1 MIITKIRINNYKSIE
16 SMALEFVKGKNIIVG
31 QNNSGKSNIISAIN
45 LVIGEKYPPKRFED
59 NFYFQ
64 NSDYFTISLQLSECL
79 EFDSTYLENYGKNLG
94 LLKLKLSLD
103 YLTLS
108 PDEVDELGIAL
119 ETSWKKGKEIIEL
132 IKKAKNMYI
141 TLHSKKNEETIYTLS
156 MDLNDGYL
164 YKFKYF
170 SQELLASFIT
180 SAIIPSE
187 RNIKNELAV
196 NNYSW
201 YGKLIKSVWQEMS
214 DEDKEKLKKN
224 NNSLSLVTNSI
235 FKGLT
240 SELGQSVKD
249 AIPYNKLEFKLI
261 QDTKT
266 DYYKGI
272 KILLDD
278 GYYSL
283 LDDKGSGIKSLI
295 IIELFKLYCKKYHKF
310 SSCLIVEEPEV
321 FLHPQARSVLSK
333 KIDQFLLENS
343 NQTIVTTHSEQ
354 FLSNFDIKQLTF
366 INKENNKSVKYKII
380 DSDFT
385 ARDFQKMNIIT
396 KTDNAEM
403 YFANS
408 VILVEG
414 GEKFI
419 IKRLVDFYKDELF
432 LDYNN
437 CSLIKVGGKTYF
449 EIYKRMLEKL
459 GKKVYIIGDY
469 DNLKEEINRYLTPE
483 LLQKLNTIKS
493 QSGGLKPFKQYT
505 QDQQKELEEI
515 FNYLKQQN
523 VYILHYG
530 ALEDYYN
537 KVEIDKI
544 KQENRLGSAKEVVA
558 HYISTIL
565 TPENTKSLLTIDN
578 DFKSYIKDII
588 ADIQNNNSDKNSDD
602 EDSINIDSDV
612 KTDDSFDDL
621 D

>member
-1 MIITKIRINNYKSIE
+1 MIITKLRINNYKSIE
-16 SMALEFVKGKNIIVG
+16 DMALEFVKGKNIIVG

-45 LVIGEKYPPKRFED
+45 LIIGEKWPSKRYED
-59 NFYFQ
+59 NFYYQ
-64 NSDYFTISLQLSECL
+64 DSDSFTISLQLSECS
-79 EFDSTYLENYGKNLG
+79 EFDTNYLENYGKKTALCK
-94 LLKLKLSLD
+94 LTPDLAYLKM
-103 YLTLS
+103 S
-108 PDEVDELGIAL
+108 PDEIDELGIAIKTDWVL
-119 ETSWKKGKEIIEL
+119 STDLISLIEN
-132 IKKAKNMYI
+132 AKNMYI
-141 TLHSKKNEETIYTLS
+141 TLHSKKGEDAIYTLS
-156 MDLNDGYL
+156 MILDDGYL

-170 SQELLASFIT
+170 SQELLTSFIT

-201 YGKLIKSVWQEMS
+201 YGKLIKKVWQEMS
-214 DEDKEKLKKN
+214 DEDKEKLNEN
-224 NNSLSLVTNSI
+224 NINLSEVTNSI
-235 FKGLT
+235 FEGLT
-240 SELGQSVKD
+240 SELGDSVKD

-366 INKENNKSVKYKII
+366 INKEDNKSVKYKII

-385 ARDFQKMNIIT
+385 ERDFQKMNIIT

-414 GEKFI
+414 GEKYI
-419 IKRLVDFYKDELF
+419 IRKLIDLYKDELF

-437 CSLIKVGGKTYF
+437 CSLIKVGGKSYF
-449 EIYKRMLEKL
+449 GIYKKMLEKL

-469 DNLKEEINRYLTPE
+469 DNLKEEINEYLPQT
-483 LLQKLNTIKS
+483 LLEKLNTIKS
-493 QSGGLKPFKQYT
+493 VTGGLKAFSEYST
-505 QDQQKELEEI
+505 EQQEELEEI
-515 FNYLKQQN
+515 FKYLKDN
-523 VYILHYG
+523 NIYILHNG

-537 KVEIDKI
+537 KQEIDRL
-544 KQENRLGSAKEVVA
+544 KQENSLGKAKEVVA

-565 TPENTKSLLTIDN
+565 TADNINNLLVIDN
-578 DFKSYIKDII
+578 DFKDYVMDII
-588 ADIQNNNSDKNSDD
+588 NCISDNSNVITMNDDDIY
-602 EDSINIDSDV
+602 
-612 KTDDSFDDL
+612 DDL

>member
-1 MIITKIRINNYKSIE
+1 MIITKLRINNYKSIE
-16 SMALEFVKGKNIIVG
+16 DMALEFVKGKNIIVG

-45 LVIGEKYPPKRFED
+45 LVIGEKWPSKRYED
-59 NFYFQ
+59 NFYYQ
-64 NSDYFTISLQLSECL
+64 DSDSFTISLQLSECS
-79 EFDSTYLENYGKNLG
+79 EFDTNYLENYGKKTALCK
-94 LLKLKLSLD
+94 LTPDLAYLKM
-103 YLTLS
+103 S
-108 PDEVDELGIAL
+108 PDEIDELGIAIKTDWVL
-119 ETSWKKGKEIIEL
+119 STDLISLIEN
-132 IKKAKNMYI
+132 AKNMYI
-141 TLHSKKNEETIYTLS
+141 TLHSKKGEDAIYTLS
-156 MDLNDGYL
+156 MILDDGYL

-170 SQELLASFIT
+170 SQELLTSFIT

-201 YGKLIKSVWQEMS
+201 YGKLIKKVWQEMS
-214 DEDKEKLKKN
+214 DEDKEKLNEN
-224 NNSLSLVTNSI
+224 NINLSEVTNSI
-235 FKGLT
+235 FEGLT
-240 SELGQSVKD
+240 SELGDSVKD

-366 INKENNKSVKYKII
+366 INKEDNKSVKYKII

-385 ARDFQKMNIIT
+385 ERDFQKMNIIT

-414 GEKFI
+414 GEKYI
-419 IKRLVDFYKDELF
+419 IRKLIDLYKDELF

-437 CSLIKVGGKTYF
+437 CSLIKVGGKSYF
-449 EIYKRMLEKL
+449 GIYKKMLEKL

-469 DNLKEEINRYLTPE
+469 DNLKEEINEYLPQT
-483 LLQKLNTIKS
+483 LLEKLNTIKS
-493 QSGGLKPFKQYT
+493 VTGGLKAFSEYST
-505 QDQQKELEEI
+505 EQQEELEEI
-515 FNYLKQQN
+515 FKYLKDN
-523 VYILHYG
+523 NIYILHNG

-537 KVEIDKI
+537 KQEIDRLR
-544 KQENRLGSAKEVVA
+544 QENSLGKAKEVVA

-565 TPENTKSLLTIDN
+565 TADNINNLLVIDN
-578 DFKSYIKDII
+578 DFKDYVMDII
-588 ADIQNNNSDKNSDD
+588 NCISDNSNVITMNDDDIY
-602 EDSINIDSDV
+602 
-612 KTDDSFDDL
+612 DDL

>member
-1 MIITKIRINNYKSIE
+1 MIITKLRVNNYKSIE
-16 SMALEFVKGKNIIVG
+16 EISLEFVKGKNIIVG

-45 LVIGEKYPPKRFED
+45 LVIGEKWPSKRFDD
-59 NFYFQ
+59 NFYYQ
-64 NSDYFTISLQLSECL
+64 DSDSFTIALQLSECS
-79 EFDSTYLENYGKNLG
+79 EFDKTYLESYGKKFAICKLQYTFENL
-94 LLKLKLSLD
+94 KM
-103 YLTLS
+103 S
-108 PDEVDELGIAL
+108 PDEIDELGIAL
-119 ETSWKKGKEIIEL
+119 TSSWKTSTEVIALIES
-132 IKKAKNMYI
+132 AKYMFI
-141 TLHSKKNEETIYTLS
+141 TLHSKKGEDANYTLS
-156 MDLNDGYL
+156 MLLDDGFL

-170 SQELLASFIT
+170 SQELLTSFIT

-201 YGKLIKSVWQEMS
+201 YGKLIKKVWQEMS
-214 DEDKEKLKKN
+214 DEDKEKLN
-224 NNSLSLVTNSI
+224 ENNSNLSQVTNSI

-240 SELGQSVKD
+240 NELSDSVKD

-295 IIELFKLYCKKYHKF
+295 IIELFKLYCQKYHRF

-354 FLSNFDIKQLTF
+354 FLSNFEIKQLTF
-366 INKENNKSVKYKII
+366 INKENNKSIKYKIV
-380 DSDFT
+380 DSDFDE
-385 ARDFQKMNIIT
+385 RDFQKMNIIT

-414 GEKFI
+414 GEKYI
-419 IKRLVDFYKDELF
+419 IRRLIDLFKNDLF

-437 CSLIKVGGKTYF
+437 SSLIKVGGKSYF
-449 EIYKRMLEKL
+449 SIYKKMLEKL

-469 DNLKEEINRYLTPE
+469 DNLKEEINDYLSQP
-483 LLQKLNTIKS
+483 LLNKLNNIKS
-493 QSGGLKPFKQYT
+493 VSGGLKSFNEYSEE
-505 QDQQKELEEI
+505 QKAELEEV
-515 FNYLKQQN
+515 FNYLKSKN
-523 VYILHYG
+523 IYILHNG

-537 KVEIDKI
+537 QIEVNRL
-544 KQENRLGSAKEVVA
+544 KQENKLGGAKEVIA

-565 TPENTKSLLTIDN
+565 TEDNINQLLSIEN
-578 DFKSYIKDII
+578 DFKEYINDII
-588 ADIQNNNSDKNSDD
+588 YDIENNSSAN
-602 EDSINIDSDV
+602 EIENE
-612 KTDDSFDDL
+612 FEDL

>member
-1 MIITKIRINNYKSIE
+1 M
-16 SMALEFVKGKNIIVG
+16 
-31 QNNSGKSNIISAIN
+31 
-45 LVIGEKYPPKRFED
+45 
-59 NFYFQ
+59 
-64 NSDYFTISLQLSECL
+64 
-79 EFDSTYLENYGKNLG
+79 
-94 LLKLKLSLD
+94 
-103 YLTLS
+103 S
-108 PDEVDELGIAL
+108 PDEIDELGIAIKTDWVL
-119 ETSWKKGKEIIEL
+119 STDLISLIEN
-132 IKKAKNMYI
+132 AKNMYI
-141 TLHSKKNEETIYTLS
+141 TLHSKKGEDAIYTLS
-156 MDLNDGYL
+156 MILDDGYL

-170 SQELLASFIT
+170 SQELLTSFIT

-201 YGKLIKSVWQEMS
+201 YGKLIKKVWQEMS
-214 DEDKEKLKKN
+214 DEDKEKLNEN
-224 NNSLSLVTNSI
+224 NINLSEVTNSI
-235 FKGLT
+235 FEGLT
-240 SELGQSVKD
+240 SELGDSVKD

-366 INKENNKSVKYKII
+366 INKEDNKSVKYKII

-385 ARDFQKMNIIT
+385 ERDFQKMNIIT

-414 GEKFI
+414 GEKYI
-419 IKRLVDFYKDELF
+419 IRKLIDLYKDELF

-437 CSLIKVGGKTYF
+437 CSLIKVGGKSYF
-449 EIYKRMLEKL
+449 GIYKKMLEKL

-469 DNLKEEINRYLTPE
+469 DNLKEEINEYLPQT
-483 LLQKLNTIKS
+483 LLEKLNTIKS
-493 QSGGLKPFKQYT
+493 VTGGLKAFSEYST
-505 QDQQKELEEI
+505 EQQEELEEI
-515 FNYLKQQN
+515 FKYLKDN
-523 VYILHYG
+523 NIYILHNG

-537 KVEIDKI
+537 KQEIDRL
-544 KQENRLGSAKEVVA
+544 KQENSLGKAKEVVA

-565 TPENTKSLLTIDN
+565 TADNINNLLVIDN
-578 DFKSYIKDII
+578 DFKDYVMDII
-588 ADIQNNNSDKNSDD
+588 NCISDNSNVITMNDDDIY
-602 EDSINIDSDV
+602 
-612 KTDDSFDDL
+612 DDL

>member
-1 MIITKIRINNYKSIE
+1 MIITKLRINNYKSIE
-16 SMALEFVKGKNIIVG
+16 DMALEFVKGKNIIVG

-45 LVIGEKYPPKRFED
+45 LVIGEKWPSKRYED
-59 NFYFQ
+59 NFYYQ
-64 NSDYFTISLQLSECL
+64 DSDSFTISLQLSECS
-79 EFDSTYLENYGKNLG
+79 EFDTTYLENYGKKTALCK
-94 LLKLKLSLD
+94 LTPDLEYLKM
-103 YLTLS
+103 S
-108 PDEVDELGIAL
+108 PDEIDELGIAIKTDWVL
-119 ETSWKKGKEIIEL
+119 STDLISLIEN
-132 IKKAKNMYI
+132 AKNMYI
-141 TLHSKKNEETIYTLS
+141 TLHSKKGEDAIYTLS
-156 MDLNDGYL
+156 MILDDGYL

-170 SQELLASFIT
+170 SQELLTSFIT

-201 YGKLIKSVWQEMS
+201 YGKLIKKVWQEMS
-214 DEDKEKLKKN
+214 DEDKEKLNEN
-224 NNSLSLVTNSI
+224 NTNLSQVTNSI
-235 FKGLT
+235 FEGLT
-240 SELGQSVKD
+240 SELGDSVKD

-366 INKENNKSVKYKII
+366 INKEDNKSVKYKII

-385 ARDFQKMNIIT
+385 ERDFQKMNIIT

-414 GEKFI
+414 GEKYI
-419 IKRLVDFYKDELF
+419 IRKLIDLYKDELF

-437 CSLIKVGGKTYF
+437 CSLIKVGGKSYF
-449 EIYKRMLEKL
+449 GIYKKMLEKL

-469 DNLKEEINRYLTPE
+469 DNLKEEINEYLPQT
-483 LLQKLNTIKS
+483 LLEKLNTIKS
-493 QSGGLKPFKQYT
+493 VTGGLKAFSEYST
-505 QDQQKELEEI
+505 EQQEELEEI
-515 FNYLKQQN
+515 FKYLKDN
-523 VYILHYG
+523 NIYILHNG

-537 KVEIDKI
+537 KQEIDTLR
-544 KQENRLGSAKEVVA
+544 QENSLGKAKEVVA

-565 TPENTKSLLTIDN
+565 TADNINNLLVIDN
-578 DFKSYIKDII
+578 DFKDYVMDII
-588 ADIQNNNSDKNSDD
+588 NCISDNSNVITLNDDDIY
-602 EDSINIDSDV
+602 
-612 KTDDSFDDL
+612 DDL

>member
-1 MIITKIRINNYKSIE
+1 MIITKLRINNYKSIE
-16 SMALEFVKGKNIIVG
+16 DMALEFVKGKNIIVG

-45 LVIGEKYPPKRFED
+45 LVIGEKWPSKRYED
-59 NFYFQ
+59 NFYYQ
-64 NSDYFTISLQLSECL
+64 DSDSFTISLQLSECS
-79 EFDSTYLENYGKNLG
+79 EFDTNYLENYGKKTALCK
-94 LLKLKLSLD
+94 LTPDLEYLKM
-103 YLTLS
+103 S
-108 PDEVDELGIAL
+108 PDEIDELGIAIKTDWVL
-119 ETSWKKGKEIIEL
+119 STDLISLIEN
-132 IKKAKNMYI
+132 AKNMYI
-141 TLHSKKNEETIYTLS
+141 TLHSKKGEDAIYTLS
-156 MDLNDGYL
+156 MILEDGYL

-170 SQELLASFIT
+170 SQELLTSFIT

-201 YGKLIKSVWQEMS
+201 YGKLIKKVWQEMS
-214 DEDKEKLKKN
+214 DEDKEKLNEN
-224 NNSLSLVTNSI
+224 NTNLSQVTNSI
-235 FKGLT
+235 FEGLT
-240 SELGQSVKD
+240 SELGDSVKD

-366 INKENNKSVKYKII
+366 INKEDNKSVKYKII

-385 ARDFQKMNIIT
+385 ERDFQKMNIIT

-414 GEKFI
+414 GEKYI
-419 IKRLVDFYKDELF
+419 IRKLIDLYKDELF

-437 CSLIKVGGKTYF
+437 CSLIKVGGKSYF
-449 EIYKRMLEKL
+449 GIYKKMLEKL

-469 DNLKEEINRYLTPE
+469 DNLKEEINEYLPQT
-483 LLQKLNTIKS
+483 LLEKLNTIKS
-493 QSGGLKPFKQYT
+493 VTGGLKAFSEYST
-505 QDQQKELEEI
+505 EQQEELEEI
-515 FNYLKQQN
+515 FKYLKDN
-523 VYILHYG
+523 NIYILHNG

-537 KVEIDKI
+537 KQEIDRLR
-544 KQENRLGSAKEVVA
+544 QENSLGKAKEVVA

-565 TPENTKSLLTIDN
+565 TTDNINNLLVIDN
-578 DFKSYIKDII
+578 DFKDYVMNIINCISDNSNVITLNDDDIY
-588 ADIQNNNSDKNSDD
+588 
-602 EDSINIDSDV
+602 
-612 KTDDSFDDL
+612 DDL

>member
-16 SMALEFVKGKNIIVG
+16 NMALEFVKGKNIIVG

-45 LVIGEKYPPKRFED
+45 LVIGERYPSKRYED

-64 NSDYFTISLQLSECL
+64 NSDSFTISLQLSDCSEL
-79 EFDSTYLENYGKNLG
+79 DSSYLENYGKKIG
-94 LLKLKLSLD
+94 LSKLDLNWEYLK
-103 YLTLS
+103 LS
-108 PDEVDELGIAL
+108 PDEVDALGIAL
-119 ETSWKKGKEIIEL
+119 ENRWPTGIEL
-132 IKKAKNMYI
+132 IDIIKQAKNMYI
-141 TLHSKKNEETIYTLS
+141 TLHSRKNEDAIYTLS
-156 MDLNDGYL
+156 MDLNDGFL

-170 SQELLASFIT
+170 SQELLTSFIT

-201 YGKLIKSVWQEMS
+201 YGKLIKKVWLEMS
-214 DEDKEKLKKN
+214 DEDNKKLKEN
-224 NNSLSLVTNSI
+224 NNNLSKVTNSI
-235 FKGLT
+235 FDGLT
-240 SELGQSVKD
+240 TELGDSVKD

-366 INKENNKSVKYKII
+366 INKEDNKSIKYKII

-385 ARDFQKMNIIT
+385 ERDFQKINIIT

-414 GEKFI
+414 GEKYI
-419 IKRLVDFYKDELF
+419 IKRLVEFYKDELF

-449 EIYKRMLEKL
+449 GIYRRMLEKL

-469 DNLKEEINRYLTPE
+469 DNLKEEINEYLTDD
-483 LLQKLNTIKS
+483 LLQKLNNIKS
-493 QSGGLKPFKQYT
+493 QFGGLKPFNQYT
-505 QDQQKELEEI
+505 PEQQKELEKI
-515 FNYLKQQN
+515 FSHLKN
-523 VYILHYG
+523 KNIYILHNG

-537 KVEIDKI
+537 KPEIDKL
-544 KQENRLGSAKEVVA
+544 KQENKLGGAKEVIA
-558 HYISTIL
+558 HYISTVL
-565 TPENTKSLLTIDN
+565 TPENTSNLLNVEN
-578 DFKSYIKDII
+578 DFKIYIEDII
-588 ADIQNNNSDKNSDD
+588 ADIQNNNKTNNRDNNDVMESTEEVIEDD
-602 EDSINIDSDV
+602 IFS
-612 KTDDSFDDL
+612 DL

>member
-1 MIITKIRINNYKSIE
+1 MIITKLNINNYKSIE
-16 SMALEFVKGKNIIVG
+16 NMSLEFVKGKNIIVG

-45 LVIGEKYPPKRFED
+45 LVIGEKYPSKKYED
-59 NFYFQ
+59 NYYYQ
-64 NSDYFTISLQLSECL
+64 DSNSFTISLELSECNDL
-79 EFDSTYLENYGKNLG
+79 DSTYLENYTKNIG
-94 LLKLKLSLD
+94 LDKLDFNLAYLK
-103 YLTLS
+103 LS
-108 PDEVDELGIAL
+108 PDEVEQQGLAL
-119 ETSWKKGKEIIEL
+119 ERPKWIVGTDLIDVIKNAKK
-132 IKKAKNMYI
+132 MYI
-141 TLHSKKNEETIYTLS
+141 TLHSVKGEDAIYTLS
-156 MDLNDGYL
+156 MDLEDGYL

-170 SQELLASFIT
+170 TQELLASFIT

-201 YGKLIKSVWQEMS
+201 YGKLIKKVWQEMS
-214 DEDKEKLKKN
+214 DEDKEKLN
-224 NNSLSLVTNSI
+224 INNSSLSEVTNSI

-240 SELGQSVKD
+240 NELGDSVKD

-295 IIELFKLYCKKYHKF
+295 IIELFKLYCKKYHRF

-333 KIDQFLLENS
+333 KIDQFLLDNN

-366 INKENNKSVKYKII
+366 INKEDNKSVKYKII

-385 ARDFQKMNIIT
+385 ERDFQKMNIIT

-414 GEKFI
+414 GEKYI
-419 IKRLVDFYKDELF
+419 IRKLIDLYKDELF

-437 CSLIKVGGKTYF
+437 CSLIKVGGKSYF
-449 EIYKRMLEKL
+449 GIYKKMLEKL

-469 DNLKEEINRYLTPE
+469 DNLKEEINEYLPQT
-483 LLQKLNTIKS
+483 LLEKLNTIKS
-493 QSGGLKPFKQYT
+493 VTGGLKAFSEYST
-505 QDQQKELEEI
+505 EQQEELEEI
-515 FNYLKQQN
+515 FKYLKDN
-523 VYILHYG
+523 NIYILHNG

-537 KVEIDKI
+537 KQEIDRLR
-544 KQENRLGSAKEVVA
+544 QENSLGKAKEVVA

-565 TPENTKSLLTIDN
+565 TADNINNLLVIDN
-578 DFKSYIKDII
+578 DFKDYVMDII
-588 ADIQNNNSDKNSDD
+588 NCISDNSNVITLNDDDIY
-602 EDSINIDSDV
+602 
-612 KTDDSFDDL
+612 DDL

>member
-1 MIITKIRINNYKSIE
+1 MIITKLRINNYKSIE
-16 SMALEFVKGKNIIVG
+16 DMALEFVKGKNIIVG

-45 LVIGEKYPPKRFED
+45 LVIGEKWPSKRYED
-59 NFYFQ
+59 NFYYQ
-64 NSDYFTISLQLSECL
+64 DSDSFTISLQLSECS
-79 EFDSTYLENYGKNLG
+79 EFDTNYLENYGKKTALCK
-94 LLKLKLSLD
+94 LTSDLEYLKM
-103 YLTLS
+103 S
-108 PDEVDELGIAL
+108 PDEIDELGIAIKTDWVL
-119 ETSWKKGKEIIEL
+119 STDLISLIEN
-132 IKKAKNMYI
+132 AKNMYI
-141 TLHSKKNEETIYTLS
+141 TLHSKKGEDAIYTLS
-156 MDLNDGYL
+156 MILDDGYL

-170 SQELLASFIT
+170 SQELLTSFIT

-201 YGKLIKSVWQEMS
+201 YGKLIKKVWQEMS
-214 DEDKEKLKKN
+214 DEDKEKLNEN
-224 NNSLSLVTNSI
+224 NINLSEVTNSI
-235 FKGLT
+235 FEGLT
-240 SELGQSVKD
+240 SELGDSVKD

-366 INKENNKSVKYKII
+366 INKEDNKSVKYKII

-385 ARDFQKMNIIT
+385 ERDFQKMNIIT

-414 GEKFI
+414 GEKYI
-419 IKRLVDFYKDELF
+419 IRKLIDLYKDELF

-437 CSLIKVGGKTYF
+437 CSLIKVGGKSYF
-449 EIYKRMLEKL
+449 GIYKKMLEKL

-469 DNLKEEINRYLTPE
+469 DNLKEEINEYLPQT
-483 LLQKLNTIKS
+483 LLEKLNTIKS
-493 QSGGLKPFKQYT
+493 VTGGLKAFSEYST
-505 QDQQKELEEI
+505 EQQEELEEI
-515 FNYLKQQN
+515 FKYLKDN
-523 VYILHYG
+523 NIYILHNG

-537 KVEIDKI
+537 KQEIDRLR
-544 KQENRLGSAKEVVA
+544 QENSLGKAKEVVA

-565 TPENTKSLLTIDN
+565 TADNINNLLVIDN
-578 DFKSYIKDII
+578 DFKDYVMDII
-588 ADIQNNNSDKNSDD
+588 NCISDNSNVITMNDDDIY
-602 EDSINIDSDV
+602 
-612 KTDDSFDDL
+612 DDL

>member
-1 MIITKIRINNYKSIE
+1 MIITKLRINNYKSIE
-16 SMALEFVKGKNIIVG
+16 DMALEFVKGKNIIVG

-45 LVIGEKYPPKRFED
+45 LVIGEKWPSKRYED
-59 NFYFQ
+59 NFYYQ
-64 NSDYFTISLQLSECL
+64 DSDSFTISLQLSECS
-79 EFDSTYLENYGKNLG
+79 EFDTTYLENYGKKTALCK
-94 LLKLKLSLD
+94 LTPDLEYLKM
-103 YLTLS
+103 S
-108 PDEVDELGIAL
+108 PDEIDELGIAIKTDWVL
-119 ETSWKKGKEIIEL
+119 STDLISLIEN
-132 IKKAKNMYI
+132 AKNMYI
-141 TLHSKKNEETIYTLS
+141 TLHSKKGEDAIYTLS
-156 MDLNDGYL
+156 MILDDGYL
-164 YKFKYF
+164 YKFKFF
-170 SQELLASFIT
+170 SQELLTSFIT

-201 YGKLIKSVWQEMS
+201 YGKLIKKVWQEMS
-214 DEDKEKLKKN
+214 YEDKEKLNEN
-224 NNSLSLVTNSI
+224 NTKLSQVTNSI
-235 FKGLT
+235 FEGLT
-240 SELGQSVKD
+240 SELGDSVKD

-366 INKENNKSVKYKII
+366 INKEHNKSVKYKII
-380 DSDFT
+380 DSDFSE
-385 ARDFQKMNIIT
+385 RDFQKMNIIT

-414 GEKFI
+414 GEKYI
-419 IKRLVDFYKDELF
+419 IRKLIDLYKDELF

-437 CSLIKVGGKTYF
+437 CSLIKVGGKSYF
-449 EIYKRMLEKL
+449 GIYKRMLEKL

-469 DNLKEEINRYLTPE
+469 DNLKEEINEYLPQT
-483 LLQKLNTIKS
+483 LLEKLNTIKS
-493 QSGGLKPFKQYT
+493 VTGGLKSFSEYST
-505 QDQQKELEEI
+505 EQQEELEEI
-515 FNYLKQQN
+515 FKYLKDN
-523 VYILHYG
+523 NIYILHNG

-537 KVEIDKI
+537 KQEID
-544 KQENRLGSAKEVVA
+544 RLRQDNSLGKAKEVVA

-565 TPENTKSLLTIDN
+565 TADNINNLLVIDN
-578 DFKSYIKDII
+578 DFKDYVMGIINCISDNSNVITLNDDDIY
-588 ADIQNNNSDKNSDD
+588 N
-602 EDSINIDSDV
+602 
-612 KTDDSFDDL
+612 DL

>member
-1 MIITKIRINNYKSIE
+1 MIITKLRINNYKSIE
-16 SMALEFVKGKNIIVG
+16 DMALEFVKGKNIIVG

-45 LVIGEKYPPKRFED
+45 LVMGEKWPSKRYED
-59 NFYFQ
+59 NFYYQ
-64 NSDYFTISLQLSECL
+64 DSDSFTISLQLSECS
-79 EFDSTYLENYGKNLG
+79 EFDTTYLENYGKKTALCK
-94 LLKLKLSLD
+94 LTPDLEYLKM
-103 YLTLS
+103 S
-108 PDEVDELGIAL
+108 PDEIDELGIAIKTDWVL
-119 ETSWKKGKEIIEL
+119 STDLISLIEN
-132 IKKAKNMYI
+132 AKNMYI
-141 TLHSKKNEETIYTLS
+141 TLHSKKGEDAIYTLS
-156 MDLNDGYL
+156 MILDDGYL

-170 SQELLASFIT
+170 SQELLTSFIT

-201 YGKLIKSVWQEMS
+201 YGKLIKKVWQEMS
-214 DEDKEKLKKN
+214 DEDKEKLNEN
-224 NNSLSLVTNSI
+224 NTNLSQVTNSI
-235 FKGLT
+235 FEGLT
-240 SELGQSVKD
+240 SELGDSVKD

-366 INKENNKSVKYKII
+366 INKEDNKSVKYKII

-385 ARDFQKMNIIT
+385 ERDFQKMNIIT

-414 GEKFI
+414 GEKYI
-419 IKRLVDFYKDELF
+419 IRKLIDLYKDELF

-437 CSLIKVGGKTYF
+437 CSLIKVGGKSYF
-449 EIYKRMLEKL
+449 GIYKKMLEKL

-469 DNLKEEINRYLTPE
+469 DNLKEEINEYLPQT
-483 LLQKLNTIKS
+483 LLEKLNTIKS
-493 QSGGLKPFKQYT
+493 VTGGLKAFSEYST
-505 QDQQKELEEI
+505 EQQEELEEI
-515 FNYLKQQN
+515 FKYLKDN
-523 VYILHYG
+523 NIYILHNG

-537 KVEIDKI
+537 KQEIDRLR
-544 KQENRLGSAKEVVA
+544 QENSLGKAKEVVA

-565 TPENTKSLLTIDN
+565 TADNINNLLVIDN
-578 DFKSYIKDII
+578 DFKDYVMDII
-588 ADIQNNNSDKNSDD
+588 NCISDNSYVITLNDDDIY
-602 EDSINIDSDV
+602 
-612 KTDDSFDDL
+612 DDL

>member
-1 MIITKIRINNYKSIE
+1 MIITKLRINNYKSIE
-16 SMALEFVKGKNIIVG
+16 DMALEFVKGKNIIVG

-45 LVIGEKYPPKRFED
+45 LVIGEKWPSKRYED
-59 NFYFQ
+59 NFYYQ
-64 NSDYFTISLQLSECL
+64 DSDSFTISLQLSECS
-79 EFDSTYLENYGKNLG
+79 EFDTNYLENYGKKTALCK
-94 LLKLKLSLD
+94 LTPDLEYLKM
-103 YLTLS
+103 S
-108 PDEVDELGIAL
+108 PDEIDELGIAIKTDWVL
-119 ETSWKKGKEIIEL
+119 STDLISLIEN
-132 IKKAKNMYI
+132 AKNMYI
-141 TLHSKKNEETIYTLS
+141 TLHSKKGEDAIYTLS
-156 MDLNDGYL
+156 MILNDEYL

-170 SQELLASFIT
+170 SQELLTSFIT

-201 YGKLIKSVWQEMS
+201 YGKLIKKVWQEMS
-214 DEDKEKLKKN
+214 DEDKEKLNEN
-224 NNSLSLVTNSI
+224 NTNLSQVTNSI
-235 FKGLT
+235 FEGLT
-240 SELGQSVKD
+240 SELGDSVKD

-321 FLHPQARSVLSK
+321 FLHPQARRVLSK

-366 INKENNKSVKYKII
+366 INKEDNKSVKYKII

-385 ARDFQKMNIIT
+385 ERDFQKMNIIT

-414 GEKFI
+414 GEKYI
-419 IKRLVDFYKDELF
+419 IRKLIDLYKDELF

-437 CSLIKVGGKTYF
+437 CSLIKVGGKSYF
-449 EIYKRMLEKL
+449 VIYKKMLEKL

-469 DNLKEEINRYLTPE
+469 DNLKEEINEYLPQT
-483 LLQKLNTIKS
+483 LLEKLNTIKS
-493 QSGGLKPFKQYT
+493 VTGGLKAFSEYST
-505 QDQQKELEEI
+505 EQQEELEEI
-515 FNYLKQQN
+515 FKYLKDN
-523 VYILHYG
+523 NIYILHNG
-530 ALEDYYN
+530 ALENYYN
-537 KVEIDKI
+537 KQKIDRLR
-544 KQENRLGSAKEVVA
+544 QENSLGKAKEVVA

-565 TPENTKSLLTIDN
+565 TADNINNLLVIDN
-578 DFKSYIKDII
+578 DFKDYVMDII
-588 ADIQNNNSDKNSDD
+588 NCISDNSNVITLNDDDIY
-602 EDSINIDSDV
+602 
-612 KTDDSFDDL
+612 DDL

>member
-1 MIITKIRINNYKSIE
+1 MIITKLRINNYKSIE
-16 SMALEFVKGKNIIVG
+16 DMALEFVKGKNIIVG

-45 LVIGEKYPPKRFED
+45 LVIGEKWPSKRYED
-59 NFYFQ
+59 NFYYQ
-64 NSDYFTISLQLSECL
+64 DSDSFTISLQLSECF
-79 EFDSTYLENYGKNLG
+79 EFDTNYLENYGKKTALCK
-94 LLKLKLSLD
+94 LTPDLAYLKM
-103 YLTLS
+103 S
-108 PDEVDELGIAL
+108 PDEIDELGIAIKTDWVL
-119 ETSWKKGKEIIEL
+119 STDLISLIEN
-132 IKKAKNMYI
+132 AKNMYI
-141 TLHSKKNEETIYTLS
+141 TLHSKKGEDAIYTLS
-156 MDLNDGYL
+156 MILDDGYL

-170 SQELLASFIT
+170 SQELLTSFIT

-201 YGKLIKSVWQEMS
+201 YGKLIKKVWQEMS
-214 DEDKEKLKKN
+214 DEDKEKLNEN
-224 NNSLSLVTNSI
+224 NINLSEVTNSI
-235 FKGLT
+235 FEGLT
-240 SELGQSVKD
+240 SELGDSVKD

-366 INKENNKSVKYKII
+366 INKEDNKSVKYKII

-385 ARDFQKMNIIT
+385 ERDFQKMNIIT

-414 GEKFI
+414 GEKYI
-419 IKRLVDFYKDELF
+419 IRKLIDLYKDELF

-437 CSLIKVGGKTYF
+437 CSLIKVGGKSYF
-449 EIYKRMLEKL
+449 GIYKKMLEKL

-469 DNLKEEINRYLTPE
+469 DNLKEEINEYLPQT
-483 LLQKLNTIKS
+483 LLEKLNTIKS
-493 QSGGLKPFKQYT
+493 VTGGLKAFSEYST
-505 QDQQKELEEI
+505 EQQEELEEI
-515 FNYLKQQN
+515 FKYLKDN
-523 VYILHYG
+523 NIYILHNG

-537 KVEIDKI
+537 KQEIDRLR
-544 KQENRLGSAKEVVA
+544 QENSLGKAKEVVA

-565 TPENTKSLLTIDN
+565 TADNINNLLVIDN
-578 DFKSYIKDII
+578 DFKDYVMDII
-588 ADIQNNNSDKNSDD
+588 NCISDNSNVITMNDDDIY
-602 EDSINIDSDV
+602 
-612 KTDDSFDDL
+612 DDL

>member
-1 MIITKIRINNYKSIE
+1 MIITKLRINDYKSIE
-16 SMALEFVKGKNIIVG
+16 DMALEFVKGKNIIVG

-45 LVIGEKYPPKRFED
+45 LVIGEKWPSKRYED
-59 NFYFQ
+59 NFYYQ
-64 NSDYFTISLQLSECL
+64 DSDSFTISLQLSECS
-79 EFDSTYLENYGKNLG
+79 EFDTNYLENYGKKTALCK
-94 LLKLKLSLD
+94 LTPDLAYLKM
-103 YLTLS
+103 S
-108 PDEVDELGIAL
+108 PDEIDELGIAIKTDWVL
-119 ETSWKKGKEIIEL
+119 STDLISLIEN
-132 IKKAKNMYI
+132 AKNMYI
-141 TLHSKKNEETIYTLS
+141 TLHSKKGEDAIYTLS
-156 MDLNDGYL
+156 MILDDGYL

-170 SQELLASFIT
+170 SQELLTSFIT

-201 YGKLIKSVWQEMS
+201 YGKLIKKVWQEMS
-214 DEDKEKLKKN
+214 DEDKEKLNEN
-224 NNSLSLVTNSI
+224 NINLSEVTNSI
-235 FKGLT
+235 FEGLT
-240 SELGQSVKD
+240 SELGDSVKD

-366 INKENNKSVKYKII
+366 INKEDNKSVKYKII

-385 ARDFQKMNIIT
+385 ERDFQKMNIIT

-414 GEKFI
+414 GEKYI
-419 IKRLVDFYKDELF
+419 IRKLIDLYKDELF

-437 CSLIKVGGKTYF
+437 CSLIKVGGKSYF
-449 EIYKRMLEKL
+449 GIYKKMLEKL

-469 DNLKEEINRYLTPE
+469 DNLKEEINEYLPQT
-483 LLQKLNTIKS
+483 LLEKLNTIKS
-493 QSGGLKPFKQYT
+493 VTGGLKAFSEYST
-505 QDQQKELEEI
+505 EQQEELEEI
-515 FNYLKQQN
+515 FKYLKDN
-523 VYILHYG
+523 NIYILHNG

-537 KVEIDKI
+537 KQEIDRL
-544 KQENRLGSAKEVVA
+544 KQENSLGKAKEVVA

-565 TPENTKSLLTIDN
+565 TADNINNLLVIDN
-578 DFKSYIKDII
+578 DFKDYVMDII
-588 ADIQNNNSDKNSDD
+588 NCISDNSNVITMNDDDIY
-602 EDSINIDSDV
+602 
-612 KTDDSFDDL
+612 DDL

>member
-1 MIITKIRINNYKSIE
+1 MIITKLRINNYKSIE
-16 SMALEFVKGKNIIVG
+16 DMALEFVKGKNIIVG

-45 LVIGEKYPPKRFED
+45 LVIGEKWPSKRYED
-59 NFYFQ
+59 NFYYQ
-64 NSDYFTISLQLSECL
+64 DSDSFTISLQLSECS
-79 EFDSTYLENYGKNLG
+79 EFDTTYLENYGKKTALCK
-94 LLKLKLSLD
+94 LTPDLEYLKM
-103 YLTLS
+103 S
-108 PDEVDELGIAL
+108 PDEIDELGIAIKTDWVL
-119 ETSWKKGKEIIEL
+119 STDLISLIEN
-132 IKKAKNMYI
+132 AKNMYI
-141 TLHSKKNEETIYTLS
+141 TLHSKKGEDAIYTLS
-156 MDLNDGYL
+156 MILDDGYL

-170 SQELLASFIT
+170 SQELLTSFIT

-201 YGKLIKSVWQEMS
+201 YGKLIKKVWQEMS
-214 DEDKEKLKKN
+214 DEDKEKLNEN
-224 NNSLSLVTNSI
+224 NTNLSQVTNSI
-235 FKGLT
+235 FEGLT
-240 SELGQSVKD
+240 SELGDSVKD

-366 INKENNKSVKYKII
+366 INKEDNKSVKYKII

-385 ARDFQKMNIIT
+385 ERDFQKMNIIT

-414 GEKFI
+414 GEKYI
-419 IKRLVDFYKDELF
+419 IRKLIDLYKDELF

-437 CSLIKVGGKTYF
+437 CSLIKVGGKSYF
-449 EIYKRMLEKL
+449 GIYKKMLEKL

-469 DNLKEEINRYLTPE
+469 DNLKEEINEYLPQT
-483 LLQKLNTIKS
+483 LLEKLNTIKS
-493 QSGGLKPFKQYT
+493 VTGGLKAFSEYST
-505 QDQQKELEEI
+505 EQQEELEEI
-515 FNYLKQQN
+515 FKYLKDN
-523 VYILHYG
+523 NIYILHNG

-537 KVEIDKI
+537 KQEIDRLR
-544 KQENRLGSAKEVVA
+544 QENSLGKAKEVVA

-565 TPENTKSLLTIDN
+565 TADNINNLLVIDN
-578 DFKSYIKDII
+578 DFKDYVMDII
-588 ADIQNNNSDKNSDD
+588 NCISDNSNVITLNDDDIY
-602 EDSINIDSDV
+602 
-612 KTDDSFDDL
+612 DDL

>member
-1 MIITKIRINNYKSIE
+1 MIITKLRINNYKSIE
-16 SMALEFVKGKNIIVG
+16 DMALEFVKGKNIIVG

-45 LVIGEKYPPKRFED
+45 LVIGEKWPSKRYED
-59 NFYFQ
+59 NFYYQ
-64 NSDYFTISLQLSECL
+64 DSDSFTISLQLSECS
-79 EFDSTYLENYGKNLG
+79 EFDTNYLENYGKKTALCKLTPNLEY
-94 LLKLKLSLD
+94 LKM
-103 YLTLS
+103 S
-108 PDEVDELGIAL
+108 PDEIDELGIAIKTDWVFSTDL
-119 ETSWKKGKEIIEL
+119 ISLIEN
-132 IKKAKNMYI
+132 AKNMYI
-141 TLHSKKNEETIYTLS
+141 TLHSKKGEDAIYTLS
-156 MDLNDGYL
+156 MILNDGYL

-170 SQELLASFIT
+170 SQELLTSFVT

-187 RNIKNELAV
+187 RNIKNELVV

-201 YGKLIKSVWQEMS
+201 YGKLIKKVWQEMS
-214 DEDKEKLKKN
+214 DEDKEKLNEN
-224 NNSLSLVTNSI
+224 NTNLSKVTNSI
-235 FKGLT
+235 FEGLT
-240 SELGQSVKD
+240 SELGDSVKD

-366 INKENNKSVKYKII
+366 INKEDNKSVKYKII

-385 ARDFQKMNIIT
+385 ERDFQKMNIIT

-414 GEKFI
+414 GEKYI
-419 IKRLVDFYKDELF
+419 IRKLIDLYKDELF

-437 CSLIKVGGKTYF
+437 CSLIKVGGKSYF
-449 EIYKRMLEKL
+449 GIYKKMLEKL

-469 DNLKEEINRYLTPE
+469 DNLKEEINEYLPQT
-483 LLQKLNTIKS
+483 LLEKLNTIKS
-493 QSGGLKPFKQYT
+493 VTGGLKAFSEHST
-505 QDQQKELEEI
+505 EQQEELEEI
-515 FNYLKQQN
+515 FKYLKDN
-523 VYILHYG
+523 NIYILHNG

-537 KVEIDKI
+537 KQEIDRLR
-544 KQENRLGSAKEVVA
+544 QENSLGKAKEVVA

-565 TPENTKSLLTIDN
+565 TADNINNLLMIDN
-578 DFKSYIKDII
+578 DFKDYVMDII
-588 ADIQNNNSDKNSDD
+588 NCISDNSNVITLNDDDIN
-602 EDSINIDSDV
+602 
-612 KTDDSFDDL
+612 DDL

>member
-1 MIITKIRINNYKSIE
+1 MIITKLRINNYKSIE
-16 SMALEFVKGKNIIVG
+16 DMALEFVKGKNIIVG

-45 LVIGEKYPPKRFED
+45 LVIGEKWPSKRYED
-59 NFYFQ
+59 NFYYQ
-64 NSDYFTISLQLSECL
+64 DSDSFTISLQLSECS
-79 EFDSTYLENYGKNLG
+79 EFDTNYLENYGKKTALCK
-94 LLKLKLSLD
+94 LTPDLAYLKM
-103 YLTLS
+103 S
-108 PDEVDELGIAL
+108 PDEIDELGIAIKTDWVL
-119 ETSWKKGKEIIEL
+119 STDLISLIEN
-132 IKKAKNMYI
+132 AKNMYI
-141 TLHSKKNEETIYTLS
+141 TLHSKKGEDAIYTLS
-156 MDLNDGYL
+156 MILDDGYL

-170 SQELLASFIT
+170 SQELLTSFIT

-201 YGKLIKSVWQEMS
+201 YGKLIKKVWQEMS
-214 DEDKEKLKKN
+214 DEDKEKLNEN
-224 NNSLSLVTNSI
+224 NINLSEVTNSI
-235 FKGLT
+235 FEGLT
-240 SELGQSVKD
+240 SELGDSVKD

-366 INKENNKSVKYKII
+366 INKEDNKSVKYKII

-385 ARDFQKMNIIT
+385 ERDFQKMNIIT

-414 GEKFI
+414 GEKYI
-419 IKRLVDFYKDELF
+419 IRKLIDLYKDELF

-437 CSLIKVGGKTYF
+437 CSLIKVGGKSYF
-449 EIYKRMLEKL
+449 GIYKKMLEKL

-469 DNLKEEINRYLTPE
+469 DNLKEEINEYLPQT
-483 LLQKLNTIKS
+483 LLEKLNTIKS
-493 QSGGLKPFKQYT
+493 VTGGLKAFSEYST
-505 QDQQKELEEI
+505 EQQEELEEI
-515 FNYLKQQN
+515 FKYLKDN
-523 VYILHYG
+523 NIYILHNG

-537 KVEIDKI
+537 KQEIDRL
-544 KQENRLGSAKEVVA
+544 KQENSLGKAKEVVA

-565 TPENTKSLLTIDN
+565 TADNINNLLV
-578 DFKSYIKDII
+578 II
-588 ADIQNNNSDKNSDD
+588 VFLI
-602 EDSINIDSDV
+602 I
-612 KTDDSFDDL
+612 L
-621 D
+621 ML